1 MKTVVEKPTKESI
14 RHKFR
19 SAQII
24 PISFLGAIAV
34 GTLLLLLPF
43 ATATG
48 EQTDP
53 LTALFTATTAT
64 CVTGLVVVD
73 TFSYWSLFG
82 KIIIL
87 ILIQLGGLGVIAV
100 TSILMLMVSKK
111 MSLSQTVLL
120 HDAFN
125 LNSPSGLRKFL
136 IGVFA
141 GTFAV
146 EGVGALLYMPV
157 FIPQFG
163 VGKGIWVSF
172 FTSISAFCNA
182 GIDIIGNDSLVQY
195 NSNPLVMF
203 NTMMLIIL
211 GGLGYVV
218 WFDILSGIRR
228 GIRKKYSP
236 WTVIKKLSE
245 HTKLVLSLTLFL
257 IVSGAIA
264 VLIMEYT
271 NPDTLAPMSFGD
283 KLMNA
288 YFQSVTFRTA
298 GFAAVPQQ
306 NLREVTASFGNFYMF
321 IGGSPGGT
329 AGGVKTVTV
338 FVVIANAVAFIR
350 SRNETVVFG
359 RRLDEGLIKKA
370 SAIIC
375 VSFSLTFVILLLLMM
390 TNDVNSVDA
399 AYEIFSATATVG
411 LSRGLTPTLNVVG
424 RMLVIVCMFLGR
436 IGPISMA
443 LFFNYRGIERNKV
456 KYTKGNFF
464 AG

>member
-1 MKTVVEKPTKESI
+1 MKTVVEKPSKEAT
-14 RHKFR
+14 RRKFK
-19 SAQII
+19 SAQLI
-24 PISFLGAIAV
+24 PLSFLGAIVV
-34 GTLLLLLPF
+34 GTLLLMLPF
-43 ATATG
+43 ATASG
-48 EQTDP
+48 EQTDA
-53 LTALFTATTAT
+53 LTALFTATTST

-73 TFSYWSLFG
+73 TYSYWSLFG
-82 KIIIL
+82 HIVIL
-87 ILIQLGGLGVIAV
+87 IMIQLGGLGIIAV

-136 IGVFA
+136 VGVFA
-141 GTFAV
+141 GTFIV
-146 EGVGALLYMPV
+146 EGVGALFYMPV

-163 VGKGIWVSF
+163 VAKGIWVSV
-172 FTSISAFCNA
+172 FTAISAFCNA
-182 GIDIIGNDSLVQY
+182 GIDIMGPDSLVQY
-195 NSNPLVMF
+195 NSNPLLMI

-218 WFDILSGIRR
+218 WFDILNGIRT
-228 GIRKKYSP
+228 GIAKKYSP

-264 VLIMEYT
+264 VMLMEYT
-271 NPDTLAPMSFGD
+271 NPDTLGPMSFGN

-288 YFQSVTFRTA
+288 YFQSITFRTA

-321 IGGSPGGT
+321 IGGSPVGT

-338 FVVIANAVAFIR
+338 FALIANAVAFIR

-359 RRLDEGLIKKA
+359 RRLDEGLVKKA

-375 VSFSLTFVILLLLMM
+375 VSFSVTLVFLLLVMM
-390 TNDVNSVDA
+390 TNDVNAVDA
-399 AYEIFSATATVG
+399 SYEIFSATATVG
-411 LSRGLTPTLNVVG
+411 LSRGLTPQLNDIG
-424 RMLVIVCMFLGR
+424 RLLVIVCMYLGR

-443 LFFNYRGIERNKV
+443 LFFNYRGAERNKV
-456 KYTKGNFF
+456 KYSKGNFF

>member
-1 MKTVVEKPTKESI
+1 MKTVVEKPTKES
-14 RHKFR
+14 RKR
-19 SAQII
+19 KAESAQLI
-24 PISFLGAIAV
+24 PLSFLGAIIV
-34 GTLLLLLPF
+34 GTILLMLPISTADGNGGGLL
-43 ATATG
+43 TS
-48 EQTDP
+48 
-53 LTALFTATTAT
+53 LFTATTSI

-73 TFSYWSLFG
+73 TYAYWSLFG
-82 KIIIL
+82 KIVIL
-87 ILIQLGGLGVIAV
+87 IMIQLGGLGIISV

-125 LNSPSGLRKFL
+125 LNSPGGLRKFL
-136 IGVFA
+136 FGVFK
-141 GTFAV
+141 GTFLV
-146 EGVGALLYMPV
+146 EGIGALLYMPV

-163 VGKGIWVSF
+163 AIKGVWISV

-182 GIDIIGNDSLVQY
+182 GIDIIGPDSLIQY
-195 NSNPLVMF
+195 NDNPLVMC

-218 WFDILSGIRR
+218 WFDIQHKVLIGIK
-228 GIRKKYSP
+228 KKYSFA
-236 WTVIKKLSE
+236 VIVRKLSE

-271 NPDTLAPMSFGD
+271 NPDTLGSMSFGQ

-306 NLREVTASFGNFYMF
+306 NLRETTCGLGYLFMF
-321 IGGSPGGT
+321 IGGSPVGT
-329 AGGVKTVTV
+329 AGGVKTVT
-338 FVVIANAVAFIR
+338 FFALIANSVAFIR

-370 SAIIC
+370 SAIVM
-375 VSFSLTFVILLLLMM
+375 VSFTVTFIFLLLLMM
-390 TNDVNSVDA
+390 TNEVSTVDA
-399 AYEIFSATATVG
+399 AYEMFSATATVG
-411 LSRGLTPTLNVVG
+411 LSRGLTPQLNRIGKV
-424 RMLVIVCMFLGR
+424 LIIICMYLGR

-443 LFFNYRGIERNKV
+443 LFFNYSGAERNKV
-456 KYTKGNFF
+456 KYSKGDFF